1 MKMKK
6 KILFVI
12 NNLEIG
18 GAEKCLVSLLHEL
31 NSEKYSIDIFLFRH
45 QGPLLHKLPQ
55 NINLLPEPSKY
66 VFFDSSLFNTLKINL
81 KKASFKIVFDRIGT
95 VFVNASNKNSA
106 VKEQLN
112 WRFLKKHLDVLPQK
126 YEAAFGFLEKTPNYF
141 VMDKVIAKKKILSVM
156 TDYSALGMD
165 QNIDR
170 PYFSKANYITALSEE
185 NLESLKSIFPEFKNK
200 IILIENMI
208 SKKEILSLAEK
219 EITDFPENNFTIV
232 SVGRLVEAKIHEVGV
247 EVMRIL
253 KSKNLKFNWL
263 ILGEGNRRPFIED
276 KIKKYNLEKYITLLG
291 ENDNPYPYI
300 KKADIFLHLSKF
312 EGYGIAIA
320 EARILKKCIVLNDF
334 TTSASHITNGVDGV
348 IAPLNPEVIASEIEK
363 LIVDENLRRKYEKKV
378 SFDPDFAQRILR
390 KIDQIIES

>member
-1 MKMKK
+1 MKK
-6 KILFVI
+6 KILFVL
-12 NNLEIG
+12 NNLRVG
-18 GAEKCLVSLLHEL
+18 GAEKALISLLHEL
-31 NSEKYSIDIFLFRH
+31 DYKRFDVDLFLFTHDGNFLKRL
-45 QGPLLHKLPQ
+45 PKEVNLLSEPQ
-55 NINLLPEPSKY
+55 NFK
-66 VFFDSSLFNTLKINL
+66 FFDMSTKMAIFQNIRKANFSLAKNRLRFSRLLNKESNDAIAEQKAWKLMKDHIGNL
-81 KKASFKIVFDRIGT
+81 KGDY
-95 VFVNASNKNSA
+95 
-106 VKEQLN
+106 
-112 WRFLKKHLDVLPQK
+112 DV
-126 YEAAFGFLEKTPNYF
+126 AFSFLEKTPNYF
-141 VMDKVIAKKKILSVM
+141 IIDKVKAKKKILTVM
-156 TDYSALGMD
+156 TDYQFLGMD
-165 QNIDR
+165 KKIDV
-170 PYFSKANYITALSEE
+170 PYFEKADKIFVLSEE
-185 NLESLKSIFPEFKNK
+185 NKTSLLQVFPEFKEK
-200 IILIENMI
+200 IIIIENMI
-208 SKKEILSLAEK
+208 SEKEILSLAEK
-219 EITDFPENNFTIV
+219 EIADFPENNFTIV

-253 KSKNLKFNWL
+253 KSRNLKFNWL
-263 ILGEGNRRPFIED
+263 ILGEGNKRPYIED

-348 IAPLNPEVIASEIEK
+348 IAPLDPEMIASEIEK